1 MISPSRPR
9 VPILNVLCLFLL
21 AGLVL
26 KYGGCKDWGLEFTY
40 VLRREVESCMKES
53 ESGVV
58 ERVKI

>member
-1 MISPSRPR
+1 

-26 KYGGCKDWGLEFTY
+26 KYGGCKDWWLEFSY